1 LRSRKLRLPF
11 MALLPALSAA
21 LLVLA
26 TSQTAHALPGLTL
39 SGSLRGLYGSPTE
52 DLRINPYGGGVGLR
66 LGVTLPAS
74 LYLGASFDYFVGE
87 SEQAALDVE
96 QSASVT
102 QFMGCVG
109 YDLGFGPVTLR
120 PELGFGLAQAHSK
133 VADVSDSEGDFAL
146 APGAEFIFGLGL
158 LSISAEARYDV
169 VFAGDEDAGASAWI
183 LGLGL
188 GFSL

>member
-1 LRSRKLRLPF
+1 

-21 LLVLA
+21 LLVLG
-26 TSQTAHALPGLTL
+26 TAHTAQALPGLTL
-39 SGSLRGLYGSPTE
+39 SGSVRGLYGSPSQ
-52 DLRINPYGGGVGLR
+52 DRRINLYGGGVGLR
-66 LGVTLPAS
+66 LGLTLPAS

-87 SEQAALDVE
+87 SEKTELDVD

-102 QFMGCVG
+102 QFMGRVG

-133 VADVSDSEGDFAL
+133 VGDLSSSEGDFAL

-158 LSISAEARYDV
+158 LSISAEAGYNV
-169 VFAGDEDAGASAWI
+169 VFAAEGDAGASAWI